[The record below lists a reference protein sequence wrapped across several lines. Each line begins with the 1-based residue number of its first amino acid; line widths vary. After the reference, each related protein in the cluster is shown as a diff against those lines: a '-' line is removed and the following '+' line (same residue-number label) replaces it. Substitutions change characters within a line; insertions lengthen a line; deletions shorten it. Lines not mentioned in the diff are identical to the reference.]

1 MSDKISTQN
10 MSTNGSGL
18 SFTKRAGNPK
28 DTPPMP
34 VVERTVFTDKERE
47 ELREIFHSVLE
58 EYGLVRRMSHD
69 SESVEERLQK
79 LEEQAH
85 PKPTGATQKRND
97 DRIEALQEDVK
108 KLIDK

>member
-10 MSTNGSGL
+10 MGTTGSNL
-18 SFTKRAGNPK
+18 NFSSPAKTEH
-28 DTPPMP
+28 TPMP
-34 VVERTVFTDKERE
+34 VVKRNVFTDLERE

-58 EYGLVRRMSHD
+58 EYSLGK
-69 SESVEERLQK
+69 VEERLQK

-85 PKPTGATQKRND
+85 RKPTGATQKRND
-97 DRIEALQEDVK
+97 DRLEDLENSVK

>member
-10 MSTNGSGL
+10 MGSSGSGL
-18 SFTKRAGNPK
+18 HFTAKTK
-28 DTPPMP
+28 TEVTPMP
-34 VVERTVFTDKERE
+34 VVKRTVFTDKERE

-58 EYGLVRRMSHD
+58 EYGLVRRMGHD

-97 DRIEALQEDVK
+97 DRIEALQEAVK
-108 KLIDK
+108 KLMNK